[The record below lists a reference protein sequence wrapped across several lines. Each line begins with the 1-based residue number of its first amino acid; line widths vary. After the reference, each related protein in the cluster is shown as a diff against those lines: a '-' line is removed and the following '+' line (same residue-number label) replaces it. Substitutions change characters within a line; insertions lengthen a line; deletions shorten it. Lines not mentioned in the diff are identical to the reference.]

1 MKIENEEPK
10 SSGDSQPCFFE
21 TKLKNRKLQ
30 KAVFMTAFS
39 LGEKMKFYFIDNK
52 YIEYLQKF
60 DEQVKNYKGEKY
72 TKNRTYIGIILEVN
86 DCKYLAPLSSPKKT
100 DYNIDGSIRKTIVPL
115 IRMIGER
122 EDDFLG
128 TIKLSAMIPIFDNKV
143 ISKYDLDNETD
154 IMYKKLLLKQRKFIN
169 INKELIIKNATKLY
183 KQKIKKMKIG
193 YLKSTIDF
201 KLIEE
206 KAKEYK

>member
-1 MKIENEEPK
+1 
-10 SSGDSQPCFFE
+10 
-21 TKLKNRKLQ
+21 
-30 KAVFMTAFS
+30 
-39 LGEKMKFYFIDNK
+39 MKFYFIDNK
-52 YIEYLQKF
+52 YIEYLQEF

-100 DYNIDGSIRKTIVPL
+100 DYNIDGSIRKSIVPL
-115 IRMIGER
+115 IRMVGER

-128 TIKLSAMIPIFDNKV
+128 TIKLSAMIPVFDDKV
-143 ISKYDLDNETD
+143 INKYDLDNETD
-154 IMYKKLLLKQRKFIN
+154 IRYKKLLLKQRKFIN
-169 INKELIIKNATKLY
+169 INKELITKNATKLY

-193 YLKSTIDF
+193 YLKSTADF
-201 KLIEE
+201 LLLEE